1 MKEERRQY
9 QEEIRQ
15 EREELDQLKAEKRA
29 LEADI
34 TKLKMN
40 KEQLTRKL
48 RSVLV
53 WIMGSVRNI
62 DSMIQVNP
70 DQIHNELIIC
80 LDSDL
85 RDRIDKKGKDIEH
98 LNQKIIQA
106 AEETKSIA
114 EERIRAS
121 HTGRRPPS
129 QARQDSMEGEEDLI
143 SGKGSGRVKKN
154 PHCTQI
160 LYLISGRGSGSQIQI
175 ATLYS
180 NITSL

>member
-53 WIMGSVRNI
+53 WIIVRNI
-62 DSMIQVNP
+62 DSMNEVNP
-70 DQIHNELIIC
+70 DQMHHEF
-80 LDSDL
+80 
-85 RDRIDKKGKDIEH
+85 
-98 LNQKIIQA
+98 
-106 AEETKSIA
+106 
-114 EERIRAS
+114 
-121 HTGRRPPS
+121 
-129 QARQDSMEGEEDLI
+129 
-143 SGKGSGRVKKN
+143 
-154 PHCTQI
+154 
-160 LYLISGRGSGSQIQI
+160 
-175 ATLYS
+175 
-180 NITSL
+180 

>member
-48 RSVLV
+48 
-53 WIMGSVRNI
+53 
-62 DSMIQVNP
+62 
-70 DQIHNELIIC
+70 
-80 LDSDL
+80 SDL

-114 EERIRAS
+114 EERIRAT

-143 SGKGSGRVKKN
+143 SDVPERPRKKYSFAEDRTDDDELSSMTGRYWQDLL
-154 PHCTQI
+154 TEEDSI
-160 LYLISGRGSGSQIQI
+160 LDYAPVERQNYG
-175 ATLYS
+175 
-180 NITSL
+180 

>member
-48 RSVLV
+48 RSVLM

-62 DSMIQVNP
+62 DSMNEVNP
-70 DQIHNELIIC
+70 DQMHHEF
-80 LDSDL
+80 
-85 RDRIDKKGKDIEH
+85 
-98 LNQKIIQA
+98 
-106 AEETKSIA
+106 
-114 EERIRAS
+114 
-121 HTGRRPPS
+121 
-129 QARQDSMEGEEDLI
+129 
-143 SGKGSGRVKKN
+143 
-154 PHCTQI
+154 
-160 LYLISGRGSGSQIQI
+160 
-175 ATLYS
+175 
-180 NITSL
+180 

>member
-9 QEEIRQ
+9 QEEIRS

-62 DSMIQVNP
+62 DSMNEVNP
-70 DQIHNELIIC
+70 DQMHHEF
-80 LDSDL
+80 
-85 RDRIDKKGKDIEH
+85 
-98 LNQKIIQA
+98 
-106 AEETKSIA
+106 
-114 EERIRAS
+114 
-121 HTGRRPPS
+121 
-129 QARQDSMEGEEDLI
+129 
-143 SGKGSGRVKKN
+143 
-154 PHCTQI
+154 
-160 LYLISGRGSGSQIQI
+160 
-175 ATLYS
+175 
-180 NITSL
+180 

>member
-1 MKEERRQY
+1 MKEERCQY

-62 DSMIQVNP
+62 DSMNEVNP
-70 DQIHNELIIC
+70 DQMHHEF
-80 LDSDL
+80 
-85 RDRIDKKGKDIEH
+85 
-98 LNQKIIQA
+98 
-106 AEETKSIA
+106 
-114 EERIRAS
+114 
-121 HTGRRPPS
+121 
-129 QARQDSMEGEEDLI
+129 
-143 SGKGSGRVKKN
+143 
-154 PHCTQI
+154 
-160 LYLISGRGSGSQIQI
+160 
-175 ATLYS
+175 
-180 NITSL
+180 